1 MLKVCNLRLIITS
14 RNSKFDCF
22 YCTVHFTKQ
31 KIGTPNVLTLIRMLT
46 ILFCV
51 AKEIFWCI
59 FPLSFKDL
67 MGDIMTSKRDLRFFF
82 FKTDNTNKEKSSSSQ
97 KVSLIIQSSSNITSE
112 TKIRYVRQ
120 EIKKHVA
127 KPAKH

>member
-1 MLKVCNLRLIITS
+1 MLKVCNIRLIITS
-14 RNSKFDCF
+14 RNSKVDCF

-51 AKEIFWCI
+51 AKEIFWCL

-67 MGDIMTSKRDLRFFF
+67 MGDIMASKRG
-82 FKTDNTNKEKSSSSQ
+82 
-97 KVSLIIQSSSNITSE
+97 
-112 TKIRYVRQ
+112 
-120 EIKKHVA
+120 
-127 KPAKH
+127 